1 MRQSFGS
8 SLPVTSGVYSGRIW
22 RRGYFHLTPFGY
34 CHMCTFV
41 FLFHINLVS
50 VSFSLLCVVSCLSW
64 FPCVVI
70 DVTCCK
76 RVFGLSLPVTSGD
89 QYSSRNS
96 RQGYLKSVGMGC
108 FGGCI
113 VPWSNDLPPF
123 GLQHMWLV
131 CYLILVSVCF
141 LFVALYCVCNS
152 LTSRLYLLCNG
163 FLVSKLRSFYTCYS
177 TMFCMSIHVASG
189 DQEQKLKTG
198 IYALSGTDEVQLVE
212 MKCCGKW
219 LLPCR

>member
-1 MRQSFGS
+1 MLCDNLWLESSFDLW
-8 SLPVTSGVYSGRIW
+8 SLQWQNLKTRIFPFDTIWLLPHVY
-22 RRGYFHLTPFGY
+22 
-34 CHMCTFV
+34 FV

-113 VPWSNDLPPF
+113 VPWSNGLPPC
-123 GLQHMWLV
+123 GLQHM
-131 CYLILVSVCF
+131 
-141 LFVALYCVCNS
+141 
-152 LTSRLYLLCNG
+152 
-163 FLVSKLRSFYTCYS
+163 
-177 TMFCMSIHVASG
+177 
-189 DQEQKLKTG
+189 
-198 IYALSGTDEVQLVE
+198 
-212 MKCCGKW
+212 
-219 LLPCR
+219 